1 MWKCESD
8 RGCRERKDGS
18 VRVQKRILEFVKEH
32 RLLERG
38 DRLVVG
44 VSGGADSVCLLRMLH
59 ILRDDYELELYA
71 VHVNHGLRGEEAERD
86 EKFVQALCETL
97 EIPCDT
103 IQLDIRSEAKRMRL
117 SEEEAGREWR
127 YRCFAEVAERR
138 GCNKVAVA
146 HHMEDNAE
154 TVLFRMFRGTG
165 IQGLAGIAPCS
176 PMPDGGDIRIV
187 RPLLCVSRAEIE
199 GYLQELAQSYCVDS
213 TNADENYSRNRIRNS
228 ILPLATEYINAQTVR
243 NLNTLAHH
251 AGRAAEYLQRQADA
265 LYERCARVEEMRIVF
280 SLKQEEE
287 PVLLE
292 LALRNALYEL
302 AGKKRDISTVHVEA
316 LQRLCSGQVGSR
328 LDLPYGIVARK
339 SYDCIELYRAGTQET
354 EQETFCEQPKVRD
367 GEQTVVYLP
376 DGGNLIF
383 SIKHLR
389 DFGADA
395 YREIIKIAQNDYTK
409 CFDYD
414 KIKDNISVRTPKMAD
429 FLCLYQDG
437 RGKLLKDYL
446 VDAKVPLSKRNRLC
460 LVAEGDS
467 VLWIPGLRAG
477 EGYRVRPDTERILL
491 IEWNIQ

>member
-1 MWKCESD
+1 M
-8 RGCRERKDGS
+8 
-18 VRVQKRILEFVKEH
+18 QKRILEFVKEH

-44 VSGGADSVCLLRMLH
+44 VSGGADSVCLLRFLH
-59 ILRDDYELELYA
+59 TLRESYVLELYA
-71 VHVNHGLRGEEAERD
+71 VHVNHGLRGDEAERD

-97 EIPCDT
+97 EIPCYT
-103 IQLDIRSEAKRMRL
+103 ARLDIRKEAKSMHM

-127 YRCFAEVAERR
+127 YRCFAEEAKKR

-176 PMPDGGDIRIV
+176 PLPERDEIRII

-213 TNADENYSRNRIRNS
+213 TNSEENYSRNRIRNR
-228 ILPLATEYINAQTVR
+228 ILPMATEYINAQTVR

-265 LYERCARVEEMRIVF
+265 LYERCARVEEARIVF
-280 SLKQEEE
+280 SLQQEEE
-287 PVLLE
+287 PVLME
-292 LALRNALYEL
+292 LALRNALYAL

-316 LQRLCSGQVGSR
+316 LQRLCAGQVGNR

-339 SYDCIELYRAGTQET
+339 SYDCLELYRADRQET
-354 EQETFCEQPKVRD
+354 EQETFCEQPKIQE
-367 GEQTVVYLP
+367 GKPTVVDLS
-376 DGGNLIF
+376 DGSRLTF

-389 DFGADA
+389 DFGPDA

-414 KIKDNISVRTPKMAD
+414 RIRDNISVRTPKMVD
-429 FLCLYQDG
+429 FLCLYPDG
-437 RGKLLKDYL
+437 RGKPLKDYL
-446 VDAKVPLSKRNRLC
+446 VDAKVPLSERNRLC

-467 VLWIPGLRAG
+467 VLWIPGLRTG
-477 EGYRVRPDTERILL
+477 EGRRVRPDTERILL